1 MDAFMGMSFV
11 AFFFI
16 IFAIL
21 ILPMV
26 FFLLA
31 QQRAL
36 SKCSPANRTMTP
48 GLVWLQIV
56 PFFGFIWQFFVVLAL
71 ANSLE
76 NEFAARR
83 IPEER
88 KPGQSIGLAMCI
100 TRVCTVIPFLGIFAA
115 IASFVLWIV
124 YWVKIAGFSR
134 KLDFAP
140 APPLSPLPYGGG
152 YLGPQTTGGAPYLGA
167 TAQQQLGS
175 PGTAQIPAAAAAPLA
190 GEQALT
196 SADAAPEG
204 GPPELAIQSLA
215 PPKDCANC
223 EARIPADA
231 TFCAWCGAKV
241 DGDAGS

>member
-1 MDAFMGMSFV
+1 MNAFLGVSFIG
-11 AFFFI
+11 FFFI

-26 FFLLA
+26 FFLLT

-48 GLVWLQIV
+48 GLVWLQII

-76 NEFAARR
+76 SEFAARR
-83 IPEER
+83 IPEEP

-115 IASFVLWIV
+115 IASLVLWIV

-140 APPLSPLPYGGG
+140 VPPFSPPLYGSG
-152 YLGPQTTGGAPYLGA
+152 YSGRGTVGAAHFLGA
-167 TAQQQLGS
+167 RS
-175 PGTAQIPAAAAAPLA
+175 
-190 GEQALT
+190 
-196 SADAAPEG
+196 
-204 GPPELAIQSLA
+204 
-215 PPKDCANC
+215 
-223 EARIPADA
+223 R
-231 TFCAWCGAKV
+231 
-241 DGDAGS
+241 